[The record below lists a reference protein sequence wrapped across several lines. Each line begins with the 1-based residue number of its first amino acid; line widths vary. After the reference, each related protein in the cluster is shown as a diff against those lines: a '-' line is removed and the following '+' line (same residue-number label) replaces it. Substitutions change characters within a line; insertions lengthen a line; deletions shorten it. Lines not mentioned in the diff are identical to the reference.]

1 MAEAFELKGSAAWSA
16 SNLLD
21 PQLLRSIESKVSQNP
36 IHSTQPHKLLYKSLH
51 SRSFLRLN
59 RRSII
64 LSLNHMFLI
73 RQQILFFKSIP
84 FRDSTRLLTYFQ
96 AVHSSTRS
104 FNRIIRFIKQQL
116 IYCTKRETCN
126 EISLDINSN
135 AILIDSEASS
145 WLFVFSAC

>member
-1 MAEAFELKGSAAWSA
+1 
-16 SNLLD
+16 
-21 PQLLRSIESKVSQNP
+21 
-36 IHSTQPHKLLYKSLH
+36 
-51 SRSFLRLN
+51 
-59 RRSII
+59 
-64 LSLNHMFLI
+64 MFLI

-84 FRDSTRLLTYFQ
+84 FRDSARLLTYFR
-96 AVHSSTRS
+96 AVLSLTRS